1 MRVFIKDNV
10 KYLFSSKIAAFN
22 NPYAVSDF
30 DRKDIDSKIEK
41 TLNFYKGSYISV
53 NGEKQIS
60 LFDFSTA
67 ANIQP
72 TRYHAELYNR
82 ISTMRI
88 FAKELGFDAP
98 IFLTLTAPSYLKP
111 LKQVKLGKSK
121 NVKLVDNPKFSGEAD
136 YISKARDFISDSWR
150 KFLRQQIFKDI
161 KAEFNQNIVYLRVF
175 EPHLDGCP
183 HCHIVAFI
191 PSKFKDRF
199 VKLAKSYFSTRT
211 DIKSEFDD
219 DAGGVVSYL
228 LKYVLKTFKNGKNGE
243 LNDVAY
249 WYILYGV
256 RRFTTSRTIIPMYLY
271 RKIRQYKEFRDL
283 KYVTNLFRD
292 GFISCDLIADNKKF
306 VSGEKLKASDY
317 IVASIIVSVDG
328 FDYLEHKIAYKRND
342 NVKIHF
348 YSSDGKIQSHEL
360 KSVREAY
367 NSDIKLVS
375 YNPYKIFR
383 TAWKDMS
390 DERLKLYWR
399 DNQNEMTD
407 DILSVQDYA
416 MLENEMIERGFLQ
429 RYKNH
434 IRYFTEH
441 ALEDIRELEF
451 KYSNNGVMPYPF

>member
-111 LKQVKLGKSK
+111 LKQVKLSKSK

-161 KAEFNQNIVYLRVF
+161 KAEFKQNIVYLRVF

-183 HCHIVAFI
+183 HC
-191 PSKFKDRF
+191 
-199 VKLAKSYFSTRT
+199 
-211 DIKSEFDD
+211 
-219 DAGGVVSYL
+219 L
-228 LKYVLKTFKNGKNGE
+228 LWL
-243 LNDVAY
+243 
-249 WYILYGV
+249 
-256 RRFTTSRTIIPMYLY
+256 
-271 RKIRQYKEFRDL
+271 
-283 KYVTNLFRD
+283 LFRPNLR
-292 GFISCDLIADNKKF
+292 IDLLNSPKAIF
-306 VSGEKLKASDY
+306 LLERMLKANLTMTR
-317 IVASIIVSVDG
+317 AAL
-328 FDYLEHKIAYKRND
+328 FH
-342 NVKIHF
+342 
-348 YSSDGKIQSHEL
+348 
-360 KSVREAY
+360 
-367 NSDIKLVS
+367 
-375 YNPYKIFR
+375 IF
-383 TAWKDMS
+383 
-390 DERLKLYWR
+390 
-399 DNQNEMTD
+399 
-407 DILSVQDYA
+407 
-416 MLENEMIERGFLQ
+416 
-429 RYKNH
+429 
-434 IRYFTEH
+434 
-441 ALEDIRELEF
+441 
-451 KYSNNGVMPYPF
+451 